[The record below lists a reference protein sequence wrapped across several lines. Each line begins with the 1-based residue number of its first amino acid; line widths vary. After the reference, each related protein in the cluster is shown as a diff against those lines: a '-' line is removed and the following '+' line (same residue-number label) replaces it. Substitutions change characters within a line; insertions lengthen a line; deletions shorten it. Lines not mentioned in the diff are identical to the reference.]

1 MASCHMLTFA
11 VLGSASE
18 SEESPVATKARHV
31 GRVVATH
38 NQVLM
43 TGGCP
48 GIPHAALRGAL
59 EAGGLTVAVSPA
71 ANREEHRTRYGYPL
85 DAGMHIF
92 TGMGTKGR
100 NVILVRSADACV
112 FIGGGTGTL
121 NEFTIAFDELG
132 PRRAIGILTGSGG
145 LIPEMARLGTRVGRS
160 PRALV
165 VQDSNAERLV
175 ELLLSHCQQAV
186 LRRPRSRGSAD

>member
-1 MASCHMLTFA
+1 MSWDHLLTFA
-11 VLGSASE
+11 VLGSSTASE
-18 SEESPVATKARHV
+18 DSPEAMKALHV
-31 GRVVATH
+31 GRLVATCG
-38 NQVLM
+38 QVLM

-48 GIPHAALRGAL
+48 GIPHAAIRGAL

-71 ANREEHRTRYGYPL
+71 ANREEHVTRYEYPL

-100 NVILVRSADACV
+100 NVILVRSADACI

-132 PRRAIGILTGSGG
+132 PRRAMGILRGSGG
-145 LIPEMARLGTRVGRS
+145 LTTEMARLASRVGRS
-160 PRALV
+160 PRALLV
-165 VQDSNAERLV
+165 HEPDPETLV
-175 ELLLSHCQQAV
+175 ERLLSHCQGAA
-186 LRRPRSRGSAD
+186 LPSSRHNPPR